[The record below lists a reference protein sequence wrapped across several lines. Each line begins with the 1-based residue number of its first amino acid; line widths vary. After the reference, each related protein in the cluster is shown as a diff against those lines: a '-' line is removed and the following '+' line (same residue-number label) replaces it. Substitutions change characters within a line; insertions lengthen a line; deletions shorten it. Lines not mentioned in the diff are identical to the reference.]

1 MELTLN
7 DKLSLMQIEDKS
19 QEQVLKEN
27 VFMETSYVLSD
38 DEIDSLRHIIDECL
52 NLDTEIIEPEIN
64 TRLSVKMSNGKVVV
78 VKAKRFNIARF
89 VEFVFQMINTDF
101 NNKLNVVYSI
111 MATFY
116 INFISLLDSD
126 ESMVYSFLCKR
137 YYVDYAVMSIEETY
151 KNVGEY
157 INKEMNLG
165 WPVKNIKDIIDKL
178 ENECRVI
185 EFVDGRLKVI
195 DELMFD

>member
-1 MELTLN
+1 
-7 DKLSLMQIEDKS
+7 
-19 QEQVLKEN
+19 
-27 VFMETSYVLSD
+27 
-38 DEIDSLRHIIDECL
+38 
-52 NLDTEIIEPEIN
+52 
-64 TRLSVKMSNGKVVV
+64 
-78 VKAKRFNIARF
+78 
-89 VEFVFQMINTDF
+89 
-101 NNKLNVVYSI
+101 
-111 MATFY
+111 
-116 INFISLLDSD
+116 
-126 ESMVYSFLCKR
+126 
-137 YYVDYAVMSIEETY
+137 MSIEETY